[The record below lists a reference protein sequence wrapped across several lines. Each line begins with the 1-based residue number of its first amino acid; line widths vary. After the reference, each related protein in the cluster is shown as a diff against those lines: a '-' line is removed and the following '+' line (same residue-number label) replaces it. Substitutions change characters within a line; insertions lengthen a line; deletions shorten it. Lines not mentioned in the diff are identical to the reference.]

1 MVKFNQKV
9 TKPMS
14 FKQKAKEEMRQVLK
28 DLALDSKWASMKTR
42 EKNHHLLNRLRLYGW
57 EITQDTLF
65 DTARHLGFTV
75 IGICIYDEGD

>member
-9 TKPMS
+9 TRTMS
-14 FKQKAKEEMRQVLK
+14 FKQKAKLEMRQVLK
-28 DLALDSKWASMKTR
+28 DLALEHEGRNLKTR

>member
-1 MVKFNQKV
+1 
-9 TKPMS
+9 MS
-14 FKQKAKEEMRQVLK
+14 FKQKAKEEMRQALK
-28 DLALDSKWASMKTR
+28 DLTLEPNWASMKTR
-42 EKNHHLLNRLRLYGW
+42 EKNHRLLNRLRLYGW